1 MNLVILKL
9 ILLLVCVLGI
19 CKTLTTPENVN
30 PFAVEKE
37 ISVDKDKYLSMENV
51 IKFEKWM
58 VINSE

>member
-1 MNLVILKL
+1 MNLVVLKL
-9 ILLLVCVLGI
+9 TLLLVCVLGI

-37 ISVDKDKYLSMENV
+37 IFVDKDKYLSMENV